1 MKKNMKKYS
10 VREVM
15 EIACDEKM
23 VFWKWPFNKFK
34 KLTVTDMVKRG
45 LKKNVDVGDLQF
57 IIFALDEAS
66 WIWLMRGSYR
76 KLIADYIALEE

>member
-23 VFWKWPFNKFK
+23 VLNVEFK
-34 KLTVTDMVKRG
+34 KNPTRRTL
-45 LKKNVDVGDLQF
+45 LPF
-57 IIFALDEAS
+57 
-66 WIWLMRGSYR
+66 
-76 KLIADYIALEE
+76 

>member
-34 KLTVTDMVKRG
+34 KLTVTDMMRRG
-45 LKKNVDVGDLQF
+45 LKKNVCDGALQF
-57 IIFALDEAS
+57 LIWECDEE
-66 WIWLMRGSYR
+66 IWLELHTDSM
-76 KLIADYIALEE
+76 KQLIVDYIALEE